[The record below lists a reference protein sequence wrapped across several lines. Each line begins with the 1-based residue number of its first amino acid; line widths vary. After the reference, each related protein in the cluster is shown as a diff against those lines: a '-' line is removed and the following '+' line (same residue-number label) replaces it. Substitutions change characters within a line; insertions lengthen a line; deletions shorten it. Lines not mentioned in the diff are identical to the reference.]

1 MNRNFFRLLLSAVL
15 MMCCVSVWAETV
27 TGVKYIDDKG
37 VEQTLGYPATVVD
50 NSTTTLDA
58 GWYIVTGELSTRT
71 LTCNGD
77 VHLIL
82 ADGAKLTAQGW
93 NSSPGV
99 HVPGGRSRLTIYGQT
114 NQTGELTATGGEYCA
129 GIGGGNYGFGSDI
142 TINGGTVNATGGEQG
157 AGIGGG
163 NYGFGSHIT
172 INGGTVNATGGDGGA
187 GIGGGQGSAPSVGMD
202 DGGETGSGYNILIF
216 GGTVNATGGDYGAGI
231 GGGCNANGSNISIY
245 GGTVTASGGDD
256 ASAIGGGDGR
266 NIGSNIVVDADCRVL
281 AGDNSTSTSEIKHN
295 SDTDLASD
303 LSKHYAFIEIDQTL
317 LKELQCEAI
326 SAIDE
331 AIIGVTDAYILGIAS
346 KAKNDI
352 PNATSRKAITSK
364 KDAALAELENLIKG
378 FDLGK
383 AEILGEMGT
392 ECDDCPAV
400 RVTKGDKEVVLYAP
414 DEVEMIKVHA
424 NE

>member
-1 MNRNFFRLLLSAVL
+1 MKRNFTRLLLSAVL
-15 MMCCVSVWAETV
+15 MMCCVGVWAETI
-27 TGVKYIDDKG
+27 TDVKYIDDKG
-37 VEQTLGYPATVVD
+37 VEQTCPSATLVTS
-50 NSTTTLDA
+50 STSTLNA
-58 GWYIVTGELSTRT
+58 GWYVVSGNNVSTGT

-99 HVPGGRSRLTIYGQT
+99 HVPGGRSRLIIYGQT
-114 NQTGELTATGGEYCA
+114 NQTGELTANGGDYCA
-129 GIGGGNYGFGSDI
+129 GIGGGNRGFGSDI

-163 NYGFGSHIT
+163 TYGFGSHIT

-187 GIGGGQGSAPSVGMD
+187 GIGGGHGYVPGVSMD
-202 DGGETGSGYNILIF
+202 DGGKTGAGYNILIF
-216 GGTVNATGGDYGAGI
+216 GGTVNATGGGGGAGI
-231 GGGCNANGSNISIY
+231 GGGCFANGSNISIY

-256 ASAIGGGDGR
+256 ADAIGGGHSR
-266 NIGSNIVVDADCRVL
+266 HIGSNIVVDADCRVL
-281 AGDNSTSTSEIKHN
+281 AGDNSTSTSEIKHT

-303 LSKHYAFIEIDQTL
+303 LSKRYAFIEIDRNIIQ
-317 LKELQCEAI
+317 ELQSEAI

-364 KDAALAELENLIKG
+364 KDAALTELEIPTS
-378 FDLGK
+378 
-383 AEILGEMGT
+383 M
-392 ECDDCPAV
+392 
-400 RVTKGDKEVVLYAP
+400 
-414 DEVEMIKVHA
+414 MIP
-424 NE
+424 